1 MNYPD
6 LQTLTLVG
14 RIAALAVIKTE
25 DERDCL
31 VVTMYHR
38 ITTDVTI
45 SVKFLNSNGLLTA
58 YTNNNLVI
66 GQELTVTGK
75 LTGIRSFYMKDDVLT
90 PLKQPE
96 FQLKCLDYAFG
107 SKPQLKEQPEP
118 LPEVTFVTSKN
129 KAKTEPAL
137 QPAEWQPLCVFAH
150 QLYVESIF
158 AQANVFF
165 CNTQVIA
172 FWLLH

>member
-14 RIAALAVIKTE
+14 RIAALTVITTE
-25 DERDCL
+25 DDRECL
-31 VVTMYHR
+31 VVTLYHR
-38 ITTDVTI
+38 ITTDTTI
-45 SVKFLNSNGLLTA
+45 TVKFLNSNGLLTA

-66 GQELTVTGK
+66 GQELTVVGK

-107 SKPQLKEQPEP
+107 SRPQPKEQPEP
-118 LPEVTFVTSKN
+118 APEVTPVTSRE
-129 KAKTEPAL
+129 KAKVEPTL
-137 QPAEWQPLCVFAH
+137 EP
-150 QLYVESIF
+150 VEF
-158 AQANVFF
+158 
-165 CNTQVIA
+165 
-172 FWLLH
+172 

>member
-14 RIAALAVIKTE
+14 RIAALTVIKTE
-25 DERDCL
+25 DDRDCL
-31 VVTMYHR
+31 VVTLYHR
-38 ITTDVTI
+38 ITTDTTI
-45 SVKFLNSNGLLTA
+45 TVKFLNSNGLLTA
-58 YTNNNLVI
+58 YTNDNLVI

-96 FQLKCLDYAFG
+96 FQLKCIDYAFG
-107 SKPQLKEQPEP
+107 SKPQPKVQDTETKEPS
-118 LPEVTFVTSKN
+118 TK
-129 KAKTEPAL
+129 KAKAKPTLEL
-137 QPAEWQPLCVFAH
+137 
-150 QLYVESIF
+150 VE
-158 AQANVFF
+158 
-165 CNTQVIA
+165 

>member
-14 RIAALAVIKTE
+14 RIAALTVITTE
-25 DERDCL
+25 DDRECL
-31 VVTMYHR
+31 VVTLYHR
-38 ITTDVTI
+38 ITTDTTI
-45 SVKFLNSNGLLTA
+45 TVKFLNSNGLLTA
-58 YTNNNLVI
+58 YSNDNLVI

-107 SKPQLKEQPEP
+107 SRPQPKAQPEP
-118 LPEVTFVTSKN
+118 APEVTLCYLQEEGKGRAYARTCSIL
-129 KAKTEPAL
+129 TLAL
-137 QPAEWQPLCVFAH
+137 RGFGPFLQD
-150 QLYVESIF
+150 SISCSTF
-158 AQANVFF
+158 
-165 CNTQVIA
+165 
-172 FWLLH
+172 LLLPTL

>member
-14 RIAALAVIKTE
+14 RIASLTVIKTE
-25 DERDCL
+25 DDRECL
-31 VVTMYHR
+31 AVTLYHR
-38 ITTDVTI
+38 INTDATV

-75 LTGIRSFYMKDDVLT
+75 MIGIRAFYMKDDCLT

-96 FQLKCLDYAFG
+96 FQLKVIDYAFG
-107 SKPQLKEQPEP
+107 SKPKAQRAELKSVPTPE
-118 LPEVTFVTSKN
+118 LEVAS
-129 KAKTEPAL
+129 
-137 QPAEWQPLCVFAH
+137 
-150 QLYVESIF
+150 
-158 AQANVFF
+158 
-165 CNTQVIA
+165 
-172 FWLLH
+172 